1 MLTKDYIMRMIETL
15 SMMLQKVLLMKESKN
30 ISGGYEEINKTS
42 KELLGFELSLLQSL
56 PDNKIIELFSLEK
69 DTSAPRLYVLG
80 VLFKEKASLDVL
92 GGKHDESD
100 LLKLKSLA
108 MLLESYLVGQKQ
120 VFKDHASLVQE
131 ILQSNG
137 NDFLTLDT
145 LDWLFQFYELTNQ
158 YGKAEDVL
166 FEIIHEDP
174 EYVTKGILFYE
185 RLLQKNDDELL
196 LGNLPRPEVEEA
208 YDDLKSRQKL

>member
-80 VLFKEKASLDVL
+80 VLFKEKASLDAL

-145 LDWLFQFYELTNQ
+145 LDRLFQFYELTNQ

>member
-1 MLTKDYIMRMIETL
+1 
-15 SMMLQKVLLMKESKN
+15 
-30 ISGGYEEINKTS
+30 
-42 KELLGFELSLLQSL
+42 
-56 PDNKIIELFSLEK
+56 
-69 DTSAPRLYVLG
+69 
-80 VLFKEKASLDVL
+80 
-92 GGKHDESD
+92 
-100 LLKLKSLA
+100 
-108 MLLESYLVGQKQ
+108 MLLVSYLAGQKQ